1 MADDDNSKAEYAKP
15 ASQLDLEARQ
25 ERGNASDA
33 VLMTSD
39 VYEAPED
46 DDGREFAVEGNDT
59 DGYIGAGPEYRT
71 YANETEAPLS
81 SDEDSAEQK
90 VADYF
95 VETLNTDQVKP
106 GAQAS
111 TESDKAGDT
120 EPKDAGQ
127 EPEKKETV
135 GAQKP
140 SGSKSANNG

>member
-1 MADDDNSKAEYAKP
+1 MADDKKAEYAKP
-15 ASQLDLEARQ
+15 ASQVDLEARQ
-25 ERGNASDA
+25 ERGMASDA
-33 VLMTSD
+33 VLSTADS
-39 VYEAPED
+39 YEAPED
-46 DDGREFAVEGNDT
+46 EGGREFAVEGNDT

-95 VETLNTDQVKP
+95 VETLNTEAVKP

-111 TESDKAGDT
+111 TESEKAGDT

-127 EPEKKETV
+127 EPEQKQQV

-140 SGSKSANNG
+140 ASKPASNG